1 MKYMFSFAAIC
12 ALLCLST
19 VTRAQDDTD
28 KSKRPSPPASATKT
42 IGDLTIKIDYSQP
55 SLKGRVIG
63 KDVEPMPGEV
73 WRTGANEA
81 TTFEVS
87 RDVKINGKDLPK
99 GKYALFSI
107 LNGKEWTIIF
117 NKTWNQWGAY
127 KYKESDDALR
137 VKVYNAQLNT
147 PAEKLAFDIDDK
159 GTVSLMWGDKRFIL
173 DVK

>member
-1 MKYMFSFAAIC
+1 MPFY
-12 ALLCLST
+12 
-19 VTRAQDDTD
+19 
-28 KSKRPSPPASATKT
+28 RPVINAGRDFGGPVAYGMDQNIT
-42 IGDLTIKIDYSQP
+42 IENGSMVAV
-55 SLKGRVIG
+55 SN
-63 KDVEPMPGEV
+63 
-73 WRTGANEA
+73 TGANEA

-137 VKVYNAQLNT
+137 VKVYNSQLNT

>member
-1 MKYMFSFAAIC
+1 MKYMFSFVAVC
-12 ALLCLST
+12 AMLCLSLAT
-19 VTRAQDDTD
+19 KAQED
-28 KSKRPSPPASATKT
+28 KSKRPSPPAAVSKT

-63 KDVEPMPGEV
+63 KDVEPMQGEV

-81 TTFEVS
+81 TTFEVN
-87 RDVKINGKDLPK
+87 RDVTVNGRALPK

-107 LNGKEWTIIF
+107 LNGKEWTVIF

-127 KYKESDDALR
+127 KYKESEDALR

-147 PAEKLAFDIDDK
+147 PAEKLTFDIDDK
-159 GTVSLMWGDKRFIL
+159 GAVSLMWGDKRFIL
-173 DVK
+173 EIK